1 MLQPFHH
8 YRRHQK
14 HLPPTERLLLP
25 IIHSILLQRQLHA
38 AATGQPGSWGAA
50 LLHDAAAVAGAQ
62 TAGQP
67 GSWGAALLHDAAA
80 VAGAQQTS
88 PAGPVG
94 ATVDVAAAAAAAA
107 LYECGE
113 CGRAYSTPS
122 NLARHRQSHR
132 ATTSSSTA
140 TAAAAASPAPPPPPP
155 PAAADHATGS
165 RKCPH
170 CDKV

>member
-50 LLHDAAAVAGAQ
+50 LLHDA
-62 TAGQP
+62 T
-67 GSWGAALLHDAAA
+67 A

-94 ATVDVAAAAAAAA
+94 ATVDAAAAAAA

>member
-62 TAGQP
+62 
-67 GSWGAALLHDAAA
+67 
-80 VAGAQQTS
+80 QTS

-94 ATVDVAAAAAAAA
+94 ATGDVAAAAAAAA
-107 LYECGE
+107 PLYECGE